1 MYNFLIHPLE
11 GPHIFTSRIP
21 RSLAITAL
29 LFSVLSLSAC
39 SVAPPEGVT
48 PVRGFQLERYLGTWY
63 EIARLDHSFER
74 KLDNV
79 SARYSLRSDGDVQ
92 VINAGYRTDS
102 GRRKEAV
109 GVAKFIGAQDVGSLK
124 VSFFGPFY
132 GGYHVVELDE
142 EYRWALVVGQNHKY
156 MWILAREKELPQSIV
171 DQLLAKAE
179 ALGFDTSELIWVEH
193 DRADT

>member
-1 MYNFLIHPLE
+1 M
-11 GPHIFTSRIP
+11 FTSCLP
-21 RSLAITAL
+21 RSLAFTAL
-29 LFSVLSLSAC
+29 LVSVLSLSAC

>member
-1 MYNFLIHPLE
+1 M
-11 GPHIFTSRIP
+11 
-21 RSLAITAL
+21 
-29 LFSVLSLSAC
+29 
-39 SVAPPEGVT
+39 
-48 PVRGFQLERYLGTWY
+48 
-63 EIARLDHSFER
+63 
-74 KLDNV
+74 
-79 SARYSLRSDGDVQ
+79 
-92 VINAGYRTDS
+92 
-102 GRRKEAV
+102 